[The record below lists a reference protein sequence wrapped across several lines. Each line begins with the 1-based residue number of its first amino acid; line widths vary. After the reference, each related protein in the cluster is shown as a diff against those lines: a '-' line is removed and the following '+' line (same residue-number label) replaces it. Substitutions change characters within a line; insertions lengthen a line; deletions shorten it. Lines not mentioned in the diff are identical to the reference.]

1 MCSIVRS
8 AAPQGGGLGA
18 FGAAFV
24 SASFR
29 FGGWSEAVP

>member
-1 MCSIVRS
+1 MRSSVRS

-18 FGAAFV
+18 FGATFV

-29 FGGWSEAVP
+29 FGGLF